1 MLRSVEG
8 CMGAQIRAELTE
20 SQARSGQP
28 VEADVAYRIDSGDTS
43 SISENPPQ
51 GSVTRQPGVY

>member
-1 MLRSVEG
+1 
-8 CMGAQIRAELTE
+8 MGAQIRAELTE